1 MKDNYRS
8 DEEQG
13 TVRSNR
19 RLKKLAN
26 HNTVKINNRNVKI
39 LKYKIDSYI
48 DHYTKQKVDTIE
60 FISKIDNEVFRT
72 NYIMF
77 ELNENEVL
85 CGEWHGYSSGI
96 YNYRYMYK
104 LIDKND
110 IPFE

>member
-1 MKDNYRS
+1 MNDNYRS

-13 TVRSNR
+13 TARSNR

-26 HNTVKINNRNVKI
+26 HTTVKINNRNVKI

-48 DHYTKQKVDTIE
+48 DSYTEQKVDTIE
-60 FISKIDNEVFRT
+60 FISKIFNEVLRT
-72 NYIMF
+72 NYIVV
-77 ELNENEVL
+77 ELEGNKVL
-85 CGEWHGYSSGI
+85 YGEWHGYSHGI
-96 YNYRYMYK
+96 YNYRYKYK